1 MPKEKKKKKAVKPTR
16 SKLVKKAD
24 KLFSIYTRLHYAD
37 SKWYVRCFTC
47 WKRFKR
53 DDRNMN
59 CWHFI
64 SRKCFPLRWNL
75 NNARPQCFMPCNSK
89 LQGNWEPVLFRINLV
104 EEIWEEK
111 VQELENEYLF
121 WKQKWDKVSTPQIE
135 IIIQTLE
142 QLIIDESK
150 RVDRIQ

>member
-24 KLFSIYTRLHYAD
+24 KLISIYTRLHYAD
-37 SKWYVRCFTC
+37 KNGYVRCFTC

-104 EEIWEEK
+104 EEIWEDK

-150 RVDRIQ
+150 RVDR

>member
-37 SKWYVRCFTC
+37 KNGYVRCFTC

-150 RVDRIQ
+150 RVDR